1 MKKYMK
7 TGKRNMVL
15 RESPTRISTKQPKV
29 SKTRRLSEKEVSER
43 FIKVYFLLLI
53 FKLQSRESLMIQSK
67 G

>member
-29 SKTRRLSEKEVSER
+29 SKTMDSLEKEVLER
-43 FIKVYFLLLI
+43 FIEVYYHLLI
-53 FKLQSRESLMIQSK
+53 KLLSRESPMIQGSK
-67 G
+67 Q